1 MTRKSKGGLSMYLVV
16 ELMSGRKVLFE
27 SQQELE
33 EYLNLNKLQEQV
45 ELIRQID
52 RTEYNQIMRGIAGG
66 FR

>member
-1 MTRKSKGGLSMYLVV
+1 MYLVV

-45 ELIRQID
+45 QRIRQID
-52 RTEYNQIMRGIAGG
+52 RVEYNQIMRGIAGG